1 MEVPS
6 DMIEFQQSVT
16 HIDSFVHNAPHYTIH
31 YICSQSSPYP
41 SVTLYRSTWPAVCL
55 LFTLPMIPSCY
66 YEEDEGKSFKIT
78 VGDEYAMQRSSRSH
92 SFSDSLDVIPACS
105 MKEPFGVN
113 SLKGSMSIAKSSSAL
128 TPDGM
133 MSVGEYVAVNDFMKT
148 SANPSMGVAIND
160 SMGVSIHDSLNL
172 PIHDSM
178 SIPITDSILLNN
190 SSRISSSLFLIDRKG
205 TPLHSAHPQK
215 GYASSLPPPLVI
227 YFHYKVEEPT
237 SEVFL
242 VGSFNDWNTTR
253 DRMFPRKTDDGTTI
267 FELYLELYS
276 GLYYYKFYLPES
288 NQYVVDP
295 LNSNHVSDT
304 YGSFNSVLEIP
315 VLLFP

>member
-1 MEVPS
+1 MEAPS

-31 YICSQSSPYP
+31 YICSQFSPYP

-113 SLKGSMSIAKSSSAL
+113 SLKGSVSIAKSSSVL
-128 TPDGM
+128 TPDRT

-148 SANPSMGVAIND
+148 SADPSMGVPVND
-160 SMGVSIHDSLNL
+160 SMGVPVNDSMCIPINDSLNL
-172 PIHDSM
+172 PINDSTLM
-178 SIPITDSILLNN
+178 N
-190 SSRISSSLFLIDRKG
+190 SRTPSSPFLIDRKG
-205 TPLHSAHPQK
+205 TP
-215 GYASSLPPPLVI
+215 
-227 YFHYKVEEPT
+227 
-237 SEVFL
+237 
-242 VGSFNDWNTTR
+242 
-253 DRMFPRKTDDGTTI
+253 
-267 FELYLELYS
+267 
-276 GLYYYKFYLPES
+276 
-288 NQYVVDP
+288 
-295 LNSNHVSDT
+295 
-304 YGSFNSVLEIP
+304 
-315 VLLFP
+315 